1 MPQEMTTQDRLM
13 WGLGQ
18 AGSDWSWTSG
28 MVTMMKAPSIKTTTA
43 DTGATGNTVAK
54 GHDVSTNPGVN
65 SSGDTDPSGPLDAL
79 DDLYDYY
86 WETIR

>member
-18 AGSDWSWTSG
+18 AGSDWSWTTG
-28 MVTMMKAPSIKTTTA
+28 MVTMMKAPSIQTTKA
-43 DTGATGNTVAK
+43 DTDATVDI
-54 GHDVSTNPGVN
+54 GHDVSTKPGVN